1 MTFSALDSDLT
12 GSLFATEEMRVVFSD
27 HARLAAML
35 RVEAALAEAEA
46 AHNRVPPGLAA
57 AIRRIQASDLDVAA
71 IGRATARAGV
81 PTIPFVN
88 AVEER
93 LPAKLRG
100 YFHKAATSQDIL
112 DTALVLQAAEA
123 LDRIAVDLDA
133 ISTGLARLARAH
145 RRTPCVGRTYGQHAA
160 PVTFGYVAAVWLAGV
175 IDVAAELPDLRRRAL
190 TASLGGPV
198 GTLAALGDDGAA
210 IVARFAR
217 ILNLESPAVA
227 WHVSRA
233 RVVRLGAWLA
243 TLIGALAKIAGDVV
257 FLSATEVGEVAEA
270 PASGRGGSSSM
281 PHKRNPVSSTVI
293 LAAHGAAGGLL
304 ASLSGAMAAA
314 NQRPA
319 GAWQSEWHALPQ
331 LFGLASGAL
340 REARRIA
347 DGLVVDKAR
356 MRANLDLTGGLVFSD
371 AVAARLAPKLGR
383 HAAGAL
389 VEAAAAT
396 VRQTGRSFGKALAAD
411 RRIRNAL
418 GDDYRVDAEMQA
430 ALAAAA
436 AATDRVLKDAAV
448 TRRAIATRKRR
459 R

>member
-1 MTFSALDSDLT
+1 
-12 GSLFATEEMRVVFSD
+12 
-27 HARLAAML
+27 
-35 RVEAALAEAEA
+35 
-46 AHNRVPPGLAA
+46 
-57 AIRRIQASDLDVAA
+57 
-71 IGRATARAGV
+71 
-81 PTIPFVN
+81 
-88 AVEER
+88 
-93 LPAKLRG
+93 
-100 YFHKAATSQDIL
+100 
-112 DTALVLQAAEA
+112 
-123 LDRIAVDLDA
+123 
-133 ISTGLARLARAH
+133 
-145 RRTPCVGRTYGQHAA
+145 
-160 PVTFGYVAAVWLAGV
+160 
-175 IDVAAELPDLRRRAL
+175 
-190 TASLGGPV
+190 
-198 GTLAALGDDGAA
+198 
-210 IVARFAR
+210 
-217 ILNLESPAVA
+217 
-227 WHVSRA
+227 
-233 RVVRLGAWLA
+233 
-243 TLIGALAKIAGDVV
+243 
-257 FLSATEVGEVAEA
+257 
-270 PASGRGGSSSM
+270 
-281 PHKRNPVSSTVI
+281 
-293 LAAHGAAGGLL
+293 
-304 ASLSGAMAAA
+304 MAAA

-340 REARRIA
+340 REARQIA
-347 DGLVVDKAR
+347 EGLVVDKAR